1 MKVHIIET
9 VPSGAA
15 FVAPILVSRL
25 DALREQPDDAHALG
39 ALGISVRVAIRAGE
53 HVGDPPD
60 GARIELR
67 AVTGSAAFPVFDGTL
82 RVEPIDAFTSRL
94 VLAGRYSVPLGTLGT
109 VADRTIL
116 AGAAKRSLR
125 TLLVTMR
132 TEIAASLLQKI
143 SGS

>member
-1 MKVHIIET
+1 
-9 VPSGAA
+9 
-15 FVAPILVSRL
+15 
-25 DALREQPDDAHALG
+25 
-39 ALGISVRVAIRAGE
+39 
-53 HVGDPPD
+53 VGDPPD

-109 VADRTIL
+109 IADRTIL
-116 AGAAKRSLR
+116 GGAAKRSLR
-125 TLLVTMR
+125 TLLVTMQ

-143 SGS
+143 SGP